1 MAFQCVLM
9 DDPVVAA
16 DGHTYNRQD
25 IENWLKEHNTLPH
38 TNEPFESKALFPN
51 IDQRRQINA

>member
-16 DGHTYNRQD
+16 DGHTYNRKD
-25 IENWLKEHNTLPH
+25 IEDWFKEHNT
-38 TNEPFESKALFPN
+38 SPN
-51 IDQRRQINA
+51 TG